1 MALLPSFLPSSHTSL
16 SPTMQRSI
24 LLLALV
30 ALLAAVASADN
41 RGLSTHFSADTKAAF
56 KATLASAQPFTSL
69 ESAALGV
76 SALKRLGESV
86 AHKADLCSLA
96 SSELSSDKPQS
107 VEAIFYASELRQAL
121 ACTGGAKQA
130 SKAVAD
136 VLRNAIDEASSLS
149 NLLHASK
156 ALLTL
161 NKAALLPP
169 NSFTPADLSVVI
181 AHVAEAFAS
190 ELPIEAYGHGFAAAA
205 LAAANSN
212 SRSETDETSFDLIA
226 EAVGDVLGR
235 GIELEDG
242 SVVFYDSG
250 DSSTAARTTAALLSG
265 IASLAAAKPDI
276 ELPSVRRLSLSLS
289 LSCSLATLLLTY
301 HLYQTGPFFGG
312 WRLLCVAF
320 GSDQRRRYCVPPH
333 DRRRHHWHPSCQP
346 VGALGCATISLERFQ
361 GGHSRMLLLLL
372 LLSSSSVMTHSRWR
386 TGYGH

>member
-1 MALLPSFLPSSHTSL
+1 
-16 SPTMQRSI
+16 MQRSI

-276 ELPSVRRLSLSLS
+276 ELPSVRPLSLSLS
-289 LSCSLATLLLTY
+289 LSLSLLLACKSSSYVPSLPNRTFRRRLAITLCRVRFRPTSPILRTSSRSSTSSLAPILPTRWRSRLRNDLSRAVPRRTFAYAAAAAAALLLVS
-301 HLYQTGPFFGG
+301 HDSLALAN
-312 WRLLCVAF
+312 RLRSLI
-320 GSDQRRRYCVPPH
+320 S
-333 DRRRHHWHPSCQP
+333 
-346 VGALGCATISLERFQ
+346 GAPR
-361 GGHSRMLLLLL
+361 
-372 LLSSSSVMTHSRWR
+372 
-386 TGYGH
+386 